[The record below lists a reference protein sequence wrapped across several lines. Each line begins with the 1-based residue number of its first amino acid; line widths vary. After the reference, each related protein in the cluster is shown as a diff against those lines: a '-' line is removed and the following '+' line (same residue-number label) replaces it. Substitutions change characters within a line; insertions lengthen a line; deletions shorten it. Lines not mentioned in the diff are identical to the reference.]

1 MAKANQR
8 KSKSDEMM
16 IFKDTPVSKGE
27 TNPRVLAE
35 SICVN
40 YILMGGD
47 DQALIRHMQ
56 FDHGFSFAQLEIGIN
71 EIRKSEGDCFENWES
86 YFTKSC

>member
-8 KSKSDEMM
+8 KSKSDEVM
-16 IFKDTPVSKGE
+16 IFKDSPVSKDE
-27 TNPRVLAE
+27 TNPQVLAE

-71 EIRKSEGDCFENWES
+71 EIRKSEGTCFENWES